1 VKRRIFFHL
10 VLLFT
15 LVIAAII
22 LILGLTVTHSLGSS
36 LRRQIEINLRQ
47 NTAMF
52 ALRVAAAPLS
62 SSDLKQTTQSIAES
76 SGARATIIDI
86 RGHVLADSLGDID
99 GIEAQVRHPE
109 FQAALAGQVGSDIRG
124 SNKSGADFLYVAQP
138 VPGGA
143 VRLAVPLT
151 AIARANSELW
161 HSLGL
166 AFLLAWLIA
175 VGLSAVASKEIS
187 ARLERMVVFA
197 GKIAE
202 GDFSARL
209 SEYQNDEIGMVATA
223 LDATARKLQTSFQ
236 LVEDSRNELEAV
248 LNGMQEPVIAISRDG
263 RAQWAN
269 RRMEMVTPTGIR
281 LGQPVVQTVR
291 DPNFLAIIQE
301 ASQHHKLV
309 TARVNNFVPGRV
321 FAATVAPMPSGGL
334 VAVLH
339 DLTEAE
345 SIERTRRDFIANVS
359 HELRTPLTSIQGYAE
374 TLLDGVN
381 SDETLR
387 DFLEIIRKNAQRM
400 ARLTEDLLI
409 LARVESGDKKLQLRP
424 VAAAELLRDAS
435 DYFHDHCA
443 DSGMTFEVVN
453 EALKMVSADRDAI
466 FQVFSNLIDNA
477 SKYASQGGRILI
489 GAHDVEGFVQ
499 FYVRDFGPGIASE
512 HLPRLFERFYRVD
525 KARSRESGGTGLGLA
540 IAKHIMLA
548 HGGSITAESELN
560 HGCTFVFSLLEARV
574 SPMGDIA

>member
-1 VKRRIFFHL
+1 VKKRIFVNL

-15 LVIAAII
+15 LVIAA
-22 LILGLTVTHSLGSS
+22 LVLTLDIAITHAWGSS
-36 LRRQIEINLRQ
+36 LRQQIENNLRQ

-52 ALRVAAAPLS
+52 ATRVAAAPLS
-62 SSDLKQTTQSIAES
+62 TSGLKQATQAFAQS
-76 SGARATIIDI
+76 SAARATVID
-86 RGHVLADSLGDID
+86 RQGRTLADSTGDSD
-99 GIEAQVRHPE
+99 AMESQVRHPE
-109 FQAALAGQVGSDIRG
+109 FQAALAGQVGTDIRS
-124 SNKSGADFLYVAQP
+124 SNTGADLLYVAQP
-138 VPGGA
+138 IPGGA
-143 VRLAVPLT
+143 VRLAVPL
-151 AIARANSELW
+151 AAVAEAHWKLW
-161 HSLGL
+161 HWLGL
-166 AFLLAWLIA
+166 ASLLAWLVA
-175 VGLSAVASKEIS
+175 VVLLAAASKSIS

-209 SEYQNDEIGMVATA
+209 SEYQNDEIGKVATA

-236 LVEDSRNELEAV
+236 QVEDNRNELEAV
-248 LNGMQEPVIAISRDG
+248 LNSMQEPVIAISRDG

-291 DPNFLAIIQE
+291 DPNFLATIQE

-381 SDETLR
+381 SEETLR

-424 VAAAELLRDAS
+424 VSAAELLRDAS
-435 DYFHDHCA
+435 DYFYDHRSDA
-443 DSGMTFEVVN
+443 GMTLEVVN
-453 EALKMVSADRDAI
+453 EALKMVSADRDAV

-499 FYVRDFGPGIASE
+499 FYVRDYGPGIASE

-574 SPMGDIA
+574 SPL